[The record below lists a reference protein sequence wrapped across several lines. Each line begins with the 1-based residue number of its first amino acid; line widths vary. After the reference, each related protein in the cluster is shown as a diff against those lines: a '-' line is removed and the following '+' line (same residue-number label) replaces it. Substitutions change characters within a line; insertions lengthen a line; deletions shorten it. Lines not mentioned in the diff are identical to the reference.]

1 MLDEKNRKVAL
12 VTGASGGIGREIA
25 DLSGQV
31 FLSQHKQSRHLRI
44 KAQIE
49 GK

>member
-31 FLSQHKQSRHLRI
+31 FLSQHQ
-44 KAQIE
+44 AIE
-49 GK
+49 TLKD